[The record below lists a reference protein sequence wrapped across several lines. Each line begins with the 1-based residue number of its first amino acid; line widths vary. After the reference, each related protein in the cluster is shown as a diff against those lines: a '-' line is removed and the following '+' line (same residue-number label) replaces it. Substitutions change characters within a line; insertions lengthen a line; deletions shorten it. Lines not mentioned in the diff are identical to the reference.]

1 MKHKNIAYINMT
13 ALENNYRA
21 IEKIVSENA
30 EKKPR
35 IIAVVKADA
44 YGHGFLEVAKTLL
57 ENGADRLAVAVLQ
70 EGKQLRRR
78 NRADFDTWCKR

>member
-44 YGHGFLEVAKTLL
+44 YGHGIENVAKAL
-57 ENGADRLAVAVLQ
+57 GDAGCDCQ
-70 EGKQLRRR
+70 S
-78 NRADFDTWCKR
+78 

>member
-30 EKKPR
+30 EKMPL

-44 YGHGFLEVAKTLL
+44 TVTESKT
-57 ENGADRLAVAVLQ
+57 
-70 EGKQLRRR
+70 
-78 NRADFDTWCKR
+78 